1 MPLKID
7 PWSFPELDAA
17 AETADAGST
26 IVLAGGCFWCTEAVY
41 RQLEGVLSV
50 RPGYAGG
57 TELTANY
64 QDVCSGDTGHAE
76 AIEIRFD
83 PSRVALGQILKI
95 FFSIAHD
102 PTQLNRQGADVGT
115 QYRSAIFHA
124 NEAQRLIAERYI
136 AQIEAAGLFD
146 LQLSG
151 HTHQGQIF
159 PFSLITRMVFPHH
172 SGDYRLPGRGLLHV
186 NRGTGTWGP
195 PMRFLAPPEITV
207 IDLLPA
213 SGQGGAK

>member
-7 PWSFPELDAA
+7 PRSFPELDAA

-41 RQLEGVLSV
+41 RQLDGVLSV

-57 TELTANY
+57 TAQTANY
-64 QDVCSGDTGHAE
+64 QDVCSGATGHAE

-102 PTQLNRQGADVGT
+102 PSQLNRQGADVGT
-115 QYRSAIFHA
+115 QYRSAIFFS
-124 NEAQRLIAERYI
+124 NEAQRRLAERYI
-136 AQIEAAGLFD
+136 RQIDAALVFDAPLATTLEPLENFFEAE
-146 LQLSG
+146 QY
-151 HTHQGQIF
+151 
-159 PFSLITRMVFPHH
+159 HH
-172 SGDYRLPGRGLLHV
+172 DYAARNPNQPYIRAV
-186 NRGTGTWGP
+186 A
-195 PMRFLAPPEITV
+195 APKVEK
-207 IDLLPA
+207 LRAAHGEMLKER
-213 SGQGGAK
+213 S